1 VSLDSVLIGAVGI
14 GEAAGD
20 GRVGIVVQAG
30 PQPDAPNL
38 KHVGNIWS
46 IIERVG
52 KLTSLAHPLLGACS
66 LMTLGA
72 CSLMTVEKQVAIR
85 AA

>member
-1 VSLDSVLIGAVGI
+1 MGAP
-14 GEAAGD
+14 EL
-20 GRVGIVVQAG
+20 VVQAG
-30 PQPDAPNL
+30 PQPDAPHF

-66 LMTLGA
+66 LMT
-72 CSLMTVEKQVAIR
+72 VEKQVAIR